1 MGTLSSDIADLA
13 AFPQREFMEIGGVR
27 TAVHRGGAGPET
39 IFFIYGG
46 EFGTKD
52 SAGCATTWASQ
63 FSALSNRYRMVTF
76 DKVGQGYT
84 EPPLR
89 DEDYKMSTVV
99 AHAIAAIEALADG
112 PVHVVGHS
120 RGGFAATRI
129 ALERPDLIRSLTIVS
144 SSTLSPGV
152 GANEVALARPPFAPG
167 SRDNIRW
174 VYETYCFSPDT
185 VNDSWIEASESVL
198 SQDSFQRGVRKIND
212 EQLGLSQYIPDLAR
226 YKRETLAW
234 LAEGR
239 LQRPTQIVCG
249 ANDRTLTIDR
259 AYRLYDT
266 IATFERRATFQVVNQ
281 CGHFVF
287 KEHTERFNAWL
298 SSFVDLYSAERIA

>member
-1 MGTLSSDIADLA
+1 MGTLSSDIADLK
-13 AFPQREFMEIGGVR
+13 AFPQREFMDIGEVR
-27 TAVHRGGAGPET
+27 TAVHRTGSGPET

-63 FSALSNRYRMVTF
+63 FSALSDRYRMVTF
-76 DKVGQGYT
+76 DKIGQGYT

-89 DEDYKMSTVV
+89 DEDYKMSTVI
-99 AHAIAAIEALADG
+99 AHAIAAIEALTDG

-185 VNDSWIEASESVL
+185 VNDSWIEAAESVL
-198 SQDSFQRGVRKIND
+198 GQETFQRGVRKIND

-249 ANDRTLTIDR
+249 ANDRTLTVDR

>member
-1 MGTLSSDIADLA
+1 MGTLSSDIADLK
-13 AFPQREFMEIGGVR
+13 AFPEREFREIAGVR
-27 TAVHRGGAGPET
+27 TAVHLAGSGPET

-46 EFGTKD
+46 EFGTRD

-63 FSALSNRYRMVTF
+63 FSALSDRYRMVAF
-76 DKVGQGYT
+76 DKIGQGYT
-84 EPPLR
+84 DPPLR
-89 DEDYKMSTVV
+89 DEDYRMSAVV
-99 AHAIAAIEALADG
+99 AHAIAAIEALAEG

-152 GANEVALARPPFAPG
+152 GANEIALARPPFAPG
-167 SRDNIRW
+167 SRENIRW
-174 VYETYCFSPDT
+174 VYENYCFSPDT
-185 VNDSWIEASESVL
+185 VNESWLDASDSVL
-198 SQDSFQRGVRKIND
+198 KQESYQRGVRKIVD
-212 EQLGLSQYIPDLAR
+212 EHLGLGQYIPDLAR

-259 AYRLYDT
+259 AYRLYDI
-266 IATFERRATFQVVNQ
+266 IATSERRATFQVVNQ

-298 SSFVDLYSAERIA
+298 SSFVDMYSAEKVA